1 MLGQQLFTPHVRANL
16 RGWSPSPSDADQAPR
31 GYEVSR
37 NSPAPPDTRDC
48 MSDHSQIGNE
58 K

>member
-1 MLGQQLFTPHVRANL
+1 MLGQQLFTPCVRANL
-16 RGWSPSPSDADQAPR
+16 RGWSPSPPDADQAPR

-37 NSPAPPDTRDC
+37 NSPAPPDTPETVC
-48 MSDHSQIGNE
+48 LTVH